1 MLDRFGLRPRFY
13 FDADGGGGGG
23 NPDDGGGNPNGGGGE
38 NPGGKTLTQE
48 EFDRAITA
56 RLARERKAWEKTLE
70 EEKAKAKMTEAEKLK
85 AEKEEADKRAADVKT
100 SADKRIINAES
111 RIQAAAMGVSPERL
125 SHVLKLTDLS
135 AVEMGE
141 DGEPDA
147 KSIKAALE
155 KVQKEVPE
163 LFSGEV
169 RLNRGGNDFSGGSGG
184 KGKSDMNAFIRRAA
198 GR

>member
-1 MLDRFGLRPRFY
+1 MLDRFRPRFY

-23 NPDDGGGNPNGGGGE
+23 NPDGGNEDPNGGGGE

-48 EFDRAITA
+48 EFDRALSA
-56 RLARERKAWEKTLE
+56 RLARERKAWEKTLKE
-70 EEKAKAKMTEAEKLK
+70 EQEKAKMTEAEKLK

-100 SADKRIINAES
+100 TADKRVINAEA
-111 RIQAAAMGVSPERL
+111 RIQASALGVAPERL
-125 SHVLKLTDLS
+125 SYVLKLADLS

-147 KSIKAALE
+147 NGIKAALE

-163 LFSGEV
+163 LFSGKV